1 MKTGK
6 AWWECM
12 RSQHRLSLSV
22 LSWLPRFLF
31 LFRSPLADAWVT
43 VCLPAVDTKLYDAV
57 GIFGQTQSTTLTVI
71 DIGIDDKIFMR
82 KMQQQDEREDEIWK
96 PMHSLFYLLSV
107 ILSPALVSSVFS
119 FSLHFPLSP
128 SLTFFTE
135 CFSDSSLMVP
145 PSHSLYLTFFLCLS
159 HPNIYLSNCFSLFL
173 SSYFSCVFSLCC
185 DMILNVSLL
194 GVFLELSLFLLLYLI
209 TNWSHII

>member
-119 FSLHFPLSP
+119 FSLRFPLSP

-135 CFSDSSLMVP
+135 CFSDCSLMVP
-145 PSHSLYLTFFLCLS
+145 PPILFIWLSFFVSLTQTYIFLTA
-159 HPNIYLSNCFSLFL
+159 SLFL